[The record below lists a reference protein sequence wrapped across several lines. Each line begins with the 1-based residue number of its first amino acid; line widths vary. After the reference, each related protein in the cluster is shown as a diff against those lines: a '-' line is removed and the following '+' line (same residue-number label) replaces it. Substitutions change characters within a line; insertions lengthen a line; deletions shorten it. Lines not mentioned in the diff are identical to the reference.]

1 MIKNSRMHTIVKQ
14 VSRFNNYK
22 PRSIA
27 QQKDIRVYNTG
38 NETPVSAITRNVTD
52 GTGLYP
58 EHSRDHLGLR
68 LVSFISSTI
77 KRACGRLVLMVRV
90 MTEGIQ
96 QKIKIAC
103 I

>member
-27 QQKDIRVYNTG
+27 QQKYIRVYNTG

-52 GTGLYP
+52 GTGYIPSTRATIWDYDWCRLY
-58 EHSRDHLGLR
+58 
-68 LVSFISSTI
+68 
-77 KRACGRLVLMVRV
+77 RAL
-90 MTEGIQ
+90 
-96 QKIKIAC
+96 
-103 I
+103 